1 MYKRESRFVMYTE
14 KLLRKNSDLNN
25 RYECGMINKL
35 SADSNSLAE
44 LGELSE
50 WSIVQHSKCCVLN
63 RTQGSNPLTL
73 RQRNARPKGW
83 AFVVDGNKQWGYV
96 RNRKW
101 ESLQPVVQYSDMDR
115 KVMGKFNDWK
125 DSKSNN

>member
-63 RTQGSNPLTL
+63 RTQGSNP
-73 RQRNARPKGW
+73 
-83 AFVVDGNKQWGYV
+83 
-96 RNRKW
+96 
-101 ESLQPVVQYSDMDR
+101 
-115 KVMGKFNDWK
+115 
-125 DSKSNN
+125 